1 MKARQATS
9 ILVLVFCLIASSAI
23 GLFHDDDCLLGELNE
38 DTTKGISSQES
49 CPACMFSAGFKSI
62 DADYGLP
69 VLSVKIPIAF
79 QSIQH
84 FEVAHHHEWSY
95 SILLRGPPLTS
106 TS

>member
-9 ILVLVFCLIASSAI
+9 IVVLVFCLIVSSAI
-23 GLFHDDDCLLGELNE
+23 GLFHDDDCLFSALNE
-38 DTTKGISSQES
+38 GKTNFPTSSEH
-49 CPACMFSAGFKSI
+49 CLACMFSAGFKSI